1 MESNDNLEQLL
12 KQMYAQESHY
22 DEDIDTSDIIDEEWT
37 KFEAE
42 HFKNEKTEK
51 NFNSSIFQF
60 FNSSKKIAA
69 FIGILILS
77 GITYAAI
84 HMISSNTQSVQE
96 QQTVAVE
103 NAQSSTINAQ
113 LSEPADSTVLRPM
126 VFENAELGTILREV
140 AAFYQCEVVYKKEKT
155 KHIRLFF
162 TWDKKQSLDEVIE
175 MFNKFERFHIRQEN
189 HKLIIE

>member
-12 KQMYAQESHY
+12 KQMYANDSLRE
-22 DEDIDTSDIIDEEWT
+22 EDIDTSDIIDEEWV

-42 HFKNEKTEK
+42 HFKDGR
-51 NFNSSIFQF
+51 NSILNF
-60 FNSSKKIAA
+60 FNSTKKIAA
-69 FIGILILS
+69 IIIGVLILS

-84 HMISSNTQSVQE
+84 HMISGNTQSVQE
-96 QQTVAVE
+96 EQTVAVE
-103 NAQSSTINAQ
+103 KVQPSTINAQ

-140 AAFYQCEVVYKKEKT
+140 ASYYQCEVVYKKEKT
-155 KHIRLFF
+155 KRIRLFF

-189 HKLIIE
+189 QKLIVE